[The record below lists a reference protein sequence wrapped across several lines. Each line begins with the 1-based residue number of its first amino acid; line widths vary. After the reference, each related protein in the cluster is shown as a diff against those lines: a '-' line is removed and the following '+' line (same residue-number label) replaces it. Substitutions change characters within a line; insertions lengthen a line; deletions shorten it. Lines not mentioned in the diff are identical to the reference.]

1 MVNPRYDSVRCL
13 RTKILGVC
21 VRLSCTFQ
29 LRGEAAIGI
38 DDPHE
43 ITTQNNESR
52 TALALLKLSNC
63 QQRGFLAETFDIGPG
78 EAFHLPGE
86 FIEINV
92 KRERNAAAAQA
103 HDGGTIGSV
112 GLIEV
117 EYVIEAPAAHERG
130 IDPLG
135 TVAGGEQDHSLD
147 VAQVVDLT
155 EQLAE
160 NSLKNVRTELI
171 GAEPGR
177 ERVERVEEQDA
188 GRGPSRLLEN
198 LAQRA
203 LGFTQPLRVE
213 LRAVDG
219 DQRNLLL
226 ARERSRQCGLAGARR
241 SYQQNAARR
250 SQSDLLV
257 DFVAHVRV
265 LDDGIEHSLDLVQA
279 SERGKRRRAFLDKE
293 LAGGAGFDFFQA
305 GEKVF

>member
-1 MVNPRYDSVRCL
+1 
-13 RTKILGVC
+13 
-21 VRLSCTFQ
+21 
-29 LRGEAAIGI
+29 
-38 DDPHE
+38 
-43 ITTQNNESR
+43 
-52 TALALLKLSNC
+52 
-63 QQRGFLAETFDIGPG
+63 
-78 EAFHLPGE
+78 
-86 FIEINV
+86 
-92 KRERNAAAAQA
+92 
-103 HDGGTIGSV
+103 
-112 GLIEV
+112 
-117 EYVIEAPAAHERG
+117 
-130 IDPLG
+130 
-135 TVAGGEQDHSLD
+135 
-147 VAQVVDLT
+147 T

-305 GEKVF
+305 GEKVFARDAQCSEFRRRNSVGLKGRVGEEPSQSNHADFLSERFQIGADETMRMLGDLAQVDIGRERHGASVNAENLQARLRVRNADFDFAIETAGTPQRRI